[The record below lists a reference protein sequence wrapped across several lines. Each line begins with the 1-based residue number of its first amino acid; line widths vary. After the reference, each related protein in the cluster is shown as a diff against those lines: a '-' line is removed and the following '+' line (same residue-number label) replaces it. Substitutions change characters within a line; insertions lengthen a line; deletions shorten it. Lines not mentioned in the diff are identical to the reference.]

1 VVVRDDGSAHV
12 FGIALYRPA
21 ALVLLLTW
29 GMVERVTVAL
39 WLTLTWATLQGEG
52 AVWALRR
59 LISPGNRGIGARNPD
74 HS

>member
-1 VVVRDDGSAHV
+1 
-12 FGIALYRPA
+12 
-21 ALVLLLTW
+21 VLLLTW

-59 LISPGNRGIGARNPD
+59 LVSPGNRGIGARNPD